1 MFSPRHQKVIQQYLN
16 QYAEPGIDR
25 ITLQQQYQHVVDYM
39 LILLLERDAINSR
52 FSVLVEV
59 LLNDFLVTRRKH
71 TINAVSGE

>member
-1 MFSPRHQKVIQQYLN
+1 
-16 QYAEPGIDR
+16 
-25 ITLQQQYQHVVDYM
+25 M
-39 LILLLERDAINSR
+39 LILLLERDAINFR